1 MKVTIKNKVMTIE
14 IPLLDTAKPSSTGK
28 SLIHATTS
36 GNVPVELLVNGQPL
50 IVSVNAYTK
59 IPS

>member
-14 IPLLDTAKPSSTGK
+14 IPLLDAPKPSSTGK

-36 GNVPVELLVNGQPL
+36 GNIATDTQVGGKPLV
-50 IVSVNAYTK
+50 ISVNAYTK
-59 IPS
+59 VD